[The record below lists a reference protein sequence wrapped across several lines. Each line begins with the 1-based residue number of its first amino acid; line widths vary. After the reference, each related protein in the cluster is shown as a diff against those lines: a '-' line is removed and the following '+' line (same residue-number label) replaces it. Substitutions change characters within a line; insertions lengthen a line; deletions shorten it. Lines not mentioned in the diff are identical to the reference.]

1 MKSHDHASQT
11 PLYDCNN
18 ALYICCFLDLF
29 YSILCCIRLAFYPVS
44 SVAPQEALPLPQLQH
59 YSGRLFKSHLLNL
72 SIIFILIRCCAS
84 CLRSGHS
91 WISKTMQ
98 LRGEAQPQRG
108 RHQGRASCRLGA
120 SGKRPSWKSRSHRFL
135 DRATYRGLLNIPRS
149 LGWSSPVL
157 ASENLC
163 GRGPHR

>member
-44 SVAPQEALPLPQLQH
+44 SRGPTRGSSSATAPTLFWEIVQVTPPQPINHIYSYPMLCFVFEIWPLLDLKNH
-59 YSGRLFKSHLLNL
+59 AAFVER
-72 SIIFILIRCCAS
+72 
-84 CLRSGHS
+84 
-91 WISKTMQ
+91 
-98 LRGEAQPQRG
+98 AQPQRG

-149 LGWSSPVL
+149 LGMVQPRS
-157 ASENLC
+157 C
-163 GRGPHR
+163 K